1 MEALYTAIAHASGG
15 GRNGHVLSEDNRI
28 DMDVRTPKEMGGS
41 GEGTNPE
48 QLFAAGYSACFLNA
62 VLGVGRRMKLDTTD
76 AAVSASISI
85 GKVSEFAFGLS
96 GELVIYLP
104 NVPVESRH
112 EVVELAHQACPYS
125 NATRGNMDVVLTLVD

>member
-1 MEALYTAIAHASGG
+1 METLYTAIAHATGG

-41 GEGTNPE
+41 GDGTNPE
-48 QLFAAGYSACFLNA
+48 QLFAAGYSACFLSA
-62 VLGVGRRMKLDTTD
+62 VLGVGRRLTVDTTD

-85 GKVSEFAFGLS
+85 GKISEFGFGLA
-96 GELVIYLP
+96 GELVVYLP
-104 NVPVESRH
+104 NVPVDRRQ
-112 EVVELAHQACPYS
+112 EVVDLAHQACPYS

>member
-104 NVPVESRH
+104 NVPVESRQ

>member
-1 MEALYTAIAHASGG
+1 MEALYTAIAHATGN

-62 VLGVGRRMKLDTTD
+62 VLGVGRRMNLDTTD

-85 GKVSEFAFGLS
+85 GKISDTAFGLS

-104 NVPVESRH
+104 EVPKDRRQ
-112 EVVELAHQACPYS
+112 EVIDLAHQACPYS
-125 NATRGNMDVVLTLVD
+125 NATRGNMDVVLTIVD

>member
-1 MEALYTAIAHASGG
+1 MEALYTAIAHATGG

-85 GKVSEFAFGLS
+85 GKISEFAFGLA

-104 NVPVESRH
+104 NVPVESRQ
-112 EVVELAHQACPYS
+112 EIVDLAHQACPYS

>member
-62 VLGVGRRMKLDTTD
+62 VLGVGRRLKLDTTD

-85 GKVSEFAFGLS
+85 GKISEFAFGLS
-96 GELVIYLP
+96 GELDVYLP
-104 NVPVESRH
+104 NIPADRKQ
-112 EVVELAHQACPYS
+112 EVLGLAHEACPYS
-125 NATRGNMDVVLTLVD
+125 NATRGNMDVVINLVD

>member
-1 MEALYTAIAHASGG
+1 MEALYTAIAHATGN

-48 QLFAAGYSACFLNA
+48 QLFAAGYAACFLNA
-62 VLGVGRRMKLDTTD
+62 ALGVGRRLKLDTTD

-85 GKVSEFAFGLS
+85 GKISEFGFGLS

-104 NVPVESRH
+104 NVPTEQRQRVID
-112 EVVELAHQACPYS
+112 LAHQACPYS
-125 NATRGNMDVVLTLVD
+125 NATRGNMDVTLTIVD

>member
-1 MEALYTAIAHASGG
+1 MEALYTAIAHATGG

-62 VLGVGRRMKLDTTD
+62 LLGVGRRMKLDTTD
-76 AAVSASISI
+76 AAVSASISL
-85 GKVSEFAFGLS
+85 GKVSEYAFGLS

-104 NVPVESRH
+104 NVPVESRQ
-112 EVVELAHQACPYS
+112 EVVDLAHQACPYS
-125 NATRGNMDVVLTLVD
+125 NATRGNMDVVLTIVD

>member
-1 MEALYTAIAHASGG
+1 MEALYTAIAHATGG

-41 GEGTNPE
+41 GDGTNPE

-62 VLGVGRRMKLDTTD
+62 LLGVGRRMKLDTSD

-85 GKVSEFAFGLS
+85 GKVSEYAFGLS

-104 NVPVESRH
+104 NVPGESRQ
-112 EVVELAHQACPYS
+112 EVVDLAHQACPYS
-125 NATRGNMDVVLTLVD
+125 NATRGNMDVTLTLVD

>member
-1 MEALYTAIAHASGG
+1 
-15 GRNGHVLSEDNRI
+15 
-28 DMDVRTPKEMGGS
+28 MDVRTPKEMGGS

-62 VLGVGRRMKLDTTD
+62 VLGVGRRMGLDTTD

-85 GKVSEFAFGLS
+85 GKISDNAFGLS

-104 NVPVESRH
+104 RVPEDRRQ
-112 EVVELAHQACPYS
+112 EVIDLAHQACPYS
-125 NATRGNMDVVLTLVD
+125 NATRGNMDVTLTLVD

>member
-1 MEALYTAIAHASGG
+1 MEALYTAIAHATGG

-85 GKVSEFAFGLS
+85 GKISEYAFGLS

-104 NVPVESRH
+104 NVAVDSRQ
-112 EVVELAHQACPYS
+112 ELVDLAHQACPYS
-125 NATRGNMDVVLTLVD
+125 NATRGNMDVVLSLVD

>member
-1 MEALYTAIAHASGG
+1 MDALYTAIAHATGG

-48 QLFAAGYSACFLNA
+48 QLFAAAYAACFLNA
-62 VLGVGRRMKLDTTD
+62 ALGVIRRMKLDGTD

-85 GKVSEFAFGLS
+85 GKLSEFAFGLS
-96 GELVIYLP
+96 GELDIYLP
-104 NVPVESRH
+104 NIPGEQRQH
-112 EVVELAHQACPYS
+112 VVDLAHAICPYS
-125 NATRGNMDVVLTLVD
+125 NATRGNMDVVLTIVD

>member
-41 GEGTNPE
+41 GDGTNPE
-48 QLFAAGYSACFLNA
+48 QLFAAGWSACFLNA
-62 VLGVGRRMKLDTTD
+62 LLGVGRRLKLDTTD
-76 AAVSASISI
+76 AAVSASVSI
-85 GKVSEFAFGLS
+85 GKISEYAFGLS
-96 GELVIYLP
+96 GELDVYLP
-104 NVPVESRH
+104 NIPTDRKQ
-112 EVVELAHQACPYS
+112 EVMDLAHDVCPFS